1 MDKSLLFQG
10 RGRMSCSAKY
20 FPTFGWHMEMSSWLW
35 PIRIPISL
43 TKNTD
48 GNYSLVRIK
57 DPDFCWRLGEWWRW
71 ARKEMLGGELWW
83 KIIWERECIYIICM
97 TGSLC
102 LIADIGVNL
111 VNQIHFNLKRWGE
124 KWQGKSIGYE
134 VAEGLW
140 FYSLWLSEA
149 VLWSLPWKVSGGWK
163 EANILGRMIEAKCLK
178 VKK

>member
-111 VNQIHFNLKRWGE
+111 VNHIHFNLKRGGGEMAGKVYRLWGGWGSLVLLPLTLWGCPL
-124 KWQGKSIGYE
+124 KLTLKSIR
-134 VAEGLW
+134 GLKG
-140 FYSLWLSEA
+140 S
-149 VLWSLPWKVSGGWK
+149 
-163 EANILGRMIEAKCLK
+163 
-178 VKK
+178 

>member
-124 KWQGKSIGYE
+124 KWRGKSIGY
-134 VAEGLW
+134 VRWLRVFG
-140 FYSLWLSEA
+140 FTPFDSLRLSSEA
-149 VLWSLPWKVSGGWK
+149 YLEKYQGVERKLISWVEW
-163 EANILGRMIEAKCLK
+163 LK
-178 VKK
+178 PNAWR